1 MTDSQ
6 RTQADA
12 TAPGAP
18 SALTAAVM
26 IVAGTVLPVVAAA
39 AFAAACA
46 MGAWL

>member
-1 MTDSQ
+1 VIDSK

-12 TAPGAP
+12 VSTAP
-18 SALTAAVM
+18 SALTAALM
-26 IVAGTVLPVVAAA
+26 IVAGTVLPVVAAV